1 MSSFSR
7 CWRCDAVKFQRN
19 MFTGY
24 QRNTFYW
31 TTNQCT
37 LDGVN
42 TRKSLKYKGFLAI
55 LNTEHVRMVS
65 YIYIYK
71 YFYACYGVTML
82 LSRTLDTP

>member
-1 MSSFSR
+1 
-7 CWRCDAVKFQRN
+7 
-19 MFTGY
+19 MFTEC
-24 QRNTFYW
+24 QRNTFLLNK
-31 TTNQCT
+31 NQCT

-55 LNTEHVRMVS
+55 LNTEHVRMVT

-82 LSRTLDTP
+82 LSRTLEPP